1 MTQARA
7 LRDVG
12 AASLRVIE
20 QQINLKAEAIEIA
33 RAEIAMAEANLA
45 NAEAVVEQK
54 QAALDQ
60 AEVDRE
66 RTQIRSPIDGV
77 IIKRDVNP
85 GQTVAVTLE
94 ARTLFKVAHDLR
106 EMEVRGRIDE
116 ADVGKLSV
124 GQIATFTVDAYPDRL
139 FKGRV
144 LEIRKSPEMTQ
155 NVVTYTAVISASNPD
170 FLLLPGM
177 TATLQIA
184 VSETDSTLKI
194 ASQAL
199 RFRPSGQGG
208 ASAAAQASGP
218 STTIWV
224 LDESGTASVRQVLL
238 GKTDGNSIQ
247 VLNDNVQ
254 QGEKVIVGVAT
265 PRSRTGWL
273 GLRLGY

>member
-1 MTQARA
+1 M
-7 LRDVG
+7 
-12 AASLRVIE
+12 
-20 QQINLKAEAIEIA
+20 
-33 RAEIAMAEANLA
+33 
-45 NAEAVVEQK
+45 VEQR

-66 RTQIRSPIDGV
+66 RTQIRSPIDGIV
-77 IIKRDVNP
+77 IKRDVNP

-124 GQIATFTVDAYPDRL
+124 GQVATFTVDAYPDRS

-144 LEIRKSPEMTQ
+144 LEIRKSPETSQ

-184 VSETDSTLKI
+184 VSETESTLKI
-194 ASQAL
+194 PSQAL
-199 RFRPSGQGG
+199 RFRPTGQSG
-208 ASAAAQASGP
+208 ASAAAQASG
-218 STTIWV
+218 SLSTIWI
-224 LDESGTASVRQVLL
+224 LDDSGTAAAGQVQL
-238 GKTDGNSIQ
+238 GKSDGNSIQ
-247 VLNDNVQ
+247 VLGHNLQ
-254 QGEKVIVGVAT
+254 EGQKVIIGVAT
-265 PRSRTGWL
+265 PRG
-273 GLRLGY
+273 